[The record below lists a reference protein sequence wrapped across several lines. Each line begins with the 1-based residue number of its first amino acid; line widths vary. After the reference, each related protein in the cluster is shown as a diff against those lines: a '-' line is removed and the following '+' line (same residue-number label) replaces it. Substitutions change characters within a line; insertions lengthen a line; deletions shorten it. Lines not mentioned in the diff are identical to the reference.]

1 MTISSKVSKLV
12 LICGLATATLGTGAV
27 IAKEG
32 MAHKPGHSQQHKQ
45 ARFLLSERGVKKLD
59 LTEQQQTQLKSIF
72 ADQKAQYKAL
82 RGTDKEAMK
91 QARAAHKAQMK
102 ALLDMPTFDE
112 AAAKELL
119 AQRQSK
125 GEQFG
130 LINLKTQHQ
139 VWQVLNA
146 EQREKYQEIKQ
157 HMRKKSYKKGDHK
170 RSRAE
175 QAAG

>member
-27 IAKEG
+27 MAKEG
-32 MAHKPGHSQQHKQ
+32 MQHKPAHSFEHKQ

-59 LTEQQQTQLKSIF
+59 LTEQQQAQLKSIF
-72 ADQKAQYKAL
+72 AEQKAQFKAL

-91 QARAAHKAQMK
+91 QARAAHKAQMQ

-119 AQRQSK
+119 AQRQTK

-146 EQREKYQEIKQ
+146 EQREKYQEIKK
-157 HMRKKSYKKGDHK
+157 HMRKKGHKKGDKKH
-170 RSRAE
+170 SRDE
-175 QAAG
+175 QTAG

>member
-12 LICGLATATLGTGAV
+12 LICGLATATLGSGV
-27 IAKEG
+27 VMAKEG
-32 MAHKPGHSQQHKQ
+32 MQHKPTHSFEHKQ
-45 ARFLLSERGVKKLD
+45 ARFLLSERGIKKLA

-72 ADQKAQYKAL
+72 AEQKAQFKAL
-82 RGTDKEAMK
+82 RGTDKDAMK
-91 QARAAHKAQMK
+91 QARAAYKAQMK

-119 AQRQSK
+119 AQRQVK

-146 EQREKYQEIKQ
+146 EQREKYQEIKKY
-157 HMRKKSYKKGDHK
+157 MRKKGHNKGDKKH
-170 RSRAE
+170 SRDE
-175 QAAG
+175 QTVG